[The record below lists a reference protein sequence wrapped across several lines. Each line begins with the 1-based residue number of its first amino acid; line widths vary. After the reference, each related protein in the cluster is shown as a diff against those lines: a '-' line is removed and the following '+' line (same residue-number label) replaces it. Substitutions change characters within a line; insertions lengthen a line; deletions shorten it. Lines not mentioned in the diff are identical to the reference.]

1 MSAADPHSSEIAAA
15 PPRLNGQ
22 AAVALALGIL
32 GLFVCMPLGIVAVFM
47 GRSAQ
52 RRIAASHG
60 AESGRGIARAAVVL
74 GVAAVVIWAL
84 TILAIVV
91 FTDLGRSTE
100 DTLGIIGAGR

>member
-1 MSAADPHSSEIAAA
+1 MSASGPDRAEVAPA

-22 AAVALALGIL
+22 AASALALGIL

-52 RRIAASHG
+52 RKIAAAHG
-60 AESGRGIARAAVVL
+60 AESGQGIARAAVVL

-100 DTLGIIGAGR
+100 DTLGVLGAVR